1 MQLRALIAIL
11 GLFLF
16 GFDAWGQTEN
26 NLAKEEIDAYSQQCG
41 QMINYLEGTL
51 NFLGDSTEAASEKDI
66 IINESY
72 AKIFVGENVQIED
85 DLDENR
91 DIALSKDVQAYL
103 KDIGFFYKN
112 IRFKFEVNSIE
123 NFVNDKGQIYFKLV
137 VNRNLQGVTIND
149 DTINN
154 NQLRYVEINLNA
166 IEKDLK
172 IASIYTTLPNKK
184 HEMAFWWNNMA
195 ESWKDYFGKG
205 ILIYDTLP
213 FSNIIS
219 FTDSSLVKLRWKE
232 QTRLDS
238 LYISNGDTLNYLASS
253 KKPAAYDEVFLK
265 YDTSYAQ
272 IPDTLI
278 LDTKTIFHNIE
289 KMWKTKKI
297 DIANSILIGDLKPL
311 AELTELESVDISNT
325 LIDDLSPLRNLN
337 KLKVLKAGGTPL
349 TNIDALRY
357 SSSLLE
363 IDFSNTPISNI
374 EVLLNLKQL
383 EKLNVSFTNIN
394 NFSTLTQLTNL
405 KSLNISGLD
414 ISGDIGGFDKLSKL
428 GEFVMTST
436 NIKDLDFIS
445 NNKSIQRLNIDSTNV
460 SDLSPLAGLENL
472 SILQANNTAVK
483 DILVLVNL
491 ENLKLIYCDN
501 SKVDKNEASKFIDAK
516 PGTTVIFNTGELLKW
531 WDGLPESWQGI
542 AHSRMRLSDPV
553 NKEQLH
559 KIISIKSVDLANNKA
574 IKSLEPLR
582 MLYRLEELD
591 VSGCDISDLSPLG
604 GLNNLKNININK
616 TKVQSVKALKPLGR
630 LEVLRC
636 ENTGIADLSPLE
648 NCFKLTRVYADNSNI
663 DTKTALRLKRALPS
677 CLIVYQ
683 TEQLEMW
690 WENLSAGWHRTL
702 LENAEA
708 ENPPSREQLQEIV
721 DLAKLHIDNTTDIGS
736 LEALGLFNRLEEIQ
750 ISNTSISD
758 ISPLSFL
765 PSLKRISM
773 PNNPVYDISPLSRM
787 ETLEELNIE
796 NTSVDDLEPL
806 SGLKNLKLLNIA
818 GTKVKSLK
826 QIQGLEKLEILILNN
841 TGVKSLKYLENIRL
855 KELKCYNTRIKASKI
870 EAFKAGHPYC
880 EVVYY

>member
-1 MQLRALIAIL
+1 MQLRITIVVLSIL
-11 GLFLF
+11 LF
-16 GFDAWGQTEN
+16 GLSAWCQTDN
-26 NLAKEEIDAYSQQCG
+26 NLTKEEIDAYKQQSE

-72 AKIFVGENVQIED
+72 SKIFVDANVQIED

-91 DIALSKDVQAYL
+91 DMALSKDVQAYL

-112 IRFKFEVNSIE
+112 IHFEFEINSIE
-123 NFVNDKGQIYFKLV
+123 NFVNDDGQIYFKIV
-137 VNRNLQGVTIND
+137 VNRNLQGITIND

-154 NQLRYVEINLNA
+154 NQLRFVEINLNT

-184 HEMAFWWNNMA
+184 YEMAFWWNNMA
-195 ESWKDYFGKG
+195 DSWKDYFGKG
-205 ILIYDTLP
+205 ILIFDTLP

-232 QTRLDS
+232 QTRVDT
-238 LYISNGDTLNYLASS
+238 LYISDGDTLNYLASS
-253 KKPAAYDEVFLK
+253 KKLAAYDEVFLK

-278 LDTKTIFHNIE
+278 LDTKTIFYNIE
-289 KMWKTKKI
+289 KMWKTNKI
-297 DIANSILIGDLKPL
+297 DIANSILIGGLKPL
-311 AELTELESVDISNT
+311 AELTELEFVDISNT

-394 NFSTLTQLTNL
+394 NFSTLTQLSNL
-405 KSLNISGLD
+405 KSLNISGLN
-414 ISGDIGGFDKLSKL
+414 ISGDISGFDKLSKL

-445 NNKSIQRLNIDSTNV
+445 NNKSIQRLNIDSTNI
-460 SDLSPLAGLENL
+460 SDLTSLTGLENL
-472 SILQANNTAVK
+472 SILQANNTSVSN
-483 DILVLVNL
+483 ISVLAKL

-501 SKVDKNEASKFIDAK
+501 SKVDKNEALRFIDAK
-516 PGTTVIFNTGELLKW
+516 PGTTVIYNTDELLKW
-531 WDGLPESWQGI
+531 WEGLPEGWQSI
-542 AHSRMRLSDPV
+542 ARSRIRHSKPV
-553 NKEQLH
+553 SKEQLH
-559 KIISIKSVDLANNKA
+559 KIISIKSVDLANNDA
-574 IKSLEPLR
+574 VTSLEPLR

-591 VSGCDISDLSPLG
+591 VSGCNITDLSPLG
-604 GLNNLKNININK
+604 GLSNLKTINISN
-616 TKVQSVKALKPLGR
+616 TKVQFVEALKTLGR
-630 LEVLRC
+630 LEVLKC
-636 ENTGIADLSPLE
+636 EKTQVAELAPLE
-648 NCFKLTRVYADNSNI
+648 NCFKLKRVYADNSNV
-663 DTKTALRLKRALPS
+663 DTKMALKLKGSLPS
-677 CLIVYQ
+677 CLVVYQ
-683 TEQLEMW
+683 TKRLNMW
-690 WENLSAGWHRTL
+690 WQNLTGGWQSTL
-702 LENAEA
+702 LEYTKT

-721 DLAKLHIDNTTDIGS
+721 DSEKLQINNTNNLTS

-750 ISNTSISD
+750 ISNTPISD
-758 ISPLSFL
+758 IGPLSFL
-765 PSLKRISM
+765 PSLKRINI
-773 PNNPVYDISPLSRM
+773 PNNPVFDISSLSRM

-826 QIQGLEKLEILILNN
+826 QIQNLEKLEVLILNN
-841 TGVKSLKYLENIRL
+841 TAVKSLKYVENLRL

-870 EAFKAGHPYC
+870 EAFKAGHPDC

>member
-1 MQLRALIAIL
+1 MQLRTLMAIL
-11 GLFLF
+11 CAFLF

-72 AKIFVGENVQIED
+72 AKIFLDENVQIED

-166 IEKDLK
+166 TEKDLK

-184 HEMAFWWNNMA
+184 YEMAFWWNNMA

-205 ILIYDTLP
+205 ILIFDTLP

-219 FTDSSLVKLRWKE
+219 FTDSSLVKPGWVE
-232 QTRLDS
+232 QTRVDTF
-238 LYISNGDTLNYLASS
+238 YIRNGDTLSYIASGEALAT
-253 KKPAAYDEVFLK
+253 DNEVFLS
-265 YDTSYAQ
+265 YDTSYSQ
-272 IPDTLI
+272 QPDTI
-278 LDTKTIFHNIE
+278 IVDTKAVFSHIK
-289 KMWKTKKI
+289 KMWETKKV
-297 DIANSILIGDLKPL
+297 DIANSILIGNLKPL
-311 AELTELESVDISNT
+311 SELTELELVDISNT

-357 SSSLLE
+357 SSRLLE
-363 IDFSNTPISNI
+363 LDFSRTPLSNI
-374 EVLLNLKQL
+374 EVLSNLKQL
-383 EKLNVSFTNIN
+383 EKLNISYSNIN
-394 NFSTLTQLTNL
+394 DFNTLTQLINL
-405 KSLNISGLD
+405 KSLDISGTKTKGNISG
-414 ISGDIGGFDKLSKL
+414 FDNFLSL
-428 GEFVMTST
+428 GELIMAST
-436 NIKDLDFIS
+436 NIEELDFIS
-445 NNKSIQRLNIDSTNV
+445 NTKSIQRLNIDSSPI
-460 SDLSPLAGLENL
+460 SDLSPLTGLENL

-516 PGTTVIFNTGELLKW
+516 PGTTVIFNTDELLKW
-531 WDGLPESWQGI
+531 WDGLPESWQSI
-542 AHSRMRLSDPV
+542 AHSRMRLSNPV

-559 KIISIKSVDLANNKA
+559 KIISIRSVDLANNKA

-591 VSGCDISDLSPLG
+591 VSGCNISDLSPLG
-604 GLNNLKNININK
+604 GLNNLKAININK
-616 TKVQSVKALKPLGR
+616 TKVQSVEALKSLGR

-636 ENTGIADLSPLE
+636 ENTGLTDLSPLE
-648 NCFKLTRVYADNSNI
+648 HCFKLANVYADNSNI
-663 DTKTALRLKRALPS
+663 DTRTALQLKSALPS

-683 TEQLEMW
+683 TEQLKMW
-690 WENLSAGWHRTL
+690 WENLSAGWQRTFI
-702 LENAEA
+702 ENAEA

-721 DLAKLHIDNTTDIGS
+721 DLVKLQIDNATDIGS

-750 ISNTSISD
+750 ISNTTISD
-758 ISPLSFL
+758 ISPISFL

-787 ETLEELNIE
+787 ETLEVLNIE

-818 GTKVKSLK
+818 GTRVKNLK
-826 QIQGLEKLEILILNN
+826 QIQGLENLEILILNN
-841 TGVKSLKYLENIRL
+841 TGVKSLKYLEKIRL
-855 KELKCYNTRIKASKI
+855 KELKCYNTRIKASRI
-870 EAFKAGHPYC
+870 EAFKAAHPDC